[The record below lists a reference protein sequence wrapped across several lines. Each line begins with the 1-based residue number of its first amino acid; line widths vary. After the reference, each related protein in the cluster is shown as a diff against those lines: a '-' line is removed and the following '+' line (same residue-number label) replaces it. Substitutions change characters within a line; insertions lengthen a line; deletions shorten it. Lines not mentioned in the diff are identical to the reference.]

1 MAEVEPLPLATNEG
15 TATPSQLDTGRSEDV
30 AQLLGDV
37 DTDLDKLG
45 QLLGVDGAV
54 RRKASKRVKR
64 AFGVTTSKQLS
75 DALAVALQ
83 AQAKR
88 HEAELSRVRE
98 EGKRDLDKLRADLEA
113 RIDAMN
119 AGLSPEEAALEAERR
134 AAREARLVTIE
145 SRLDAL
151 AHNLSGFA
159 DNQQRLA
166 KQEEERAAYREK
178 VEARAEDKPA
188 PVREQAGEDLG
199 YGFRTD
205 GTPRNPAAM
214 QRWHRAFDYIRSKS
228 KLKHYGAEVRC
239 APRHSVANRLADM
252 EKTMMELKTHIEYLE
267 HQEAPVVVSGDS
279 GEALQALS
287 QKLERCF
294 DRVAAAENSI
304 DTTNE
309 ALGIAREQLAEAQQ
323 RSAELAAQSQ
333 AIEQSLGEFNDEL
346 SVTKTQLGSQIDTTK
361 TQLDVTKTQLGEQ
374 IGEFNDELSVTST
387 ALGALTAVKHDTF
400 AENILTLVAENAARL
415 GLTGG
420 EGAPPYN
427 DQPLTKRVE
436 TLEETVAGHAAHF
449 EALDAEAQRAR
460 DSTELQDLLGRVVE
474 VENSIG
480 TTNEALGIAKEQLH
494 DSLNQKS
501 QQLNAEIAS
510 SRAQLGEQID
520 TTKTQLG
527 EQVSMVDKQLG
538 EAQNKLEG
546 FNDDLSVQTEAVATL
561 TAVKHDAFAQN
572 ILDLVAEN
580 AARLGLI
587 GNAPQKVDERA
598 LQRKFMEGL
607 ATMNLV
613 QAASDD
619 TFTMSDGVK
628 RAVDFVDAE
637 TQDATARSKCD
648 ELSTSIEQLEAALKE
663 AVAARDAALRQE
675 SSERRKQDKLQT
687 KERAKDAIQ
696 ARDAAVA
703 AAASYSAVS
712 VALAGENA
720 ESLVDAR
727 MAAALEVISRDMLKG
742 SGVLGDRVSAVEKT
756 ANEALSTANKVDNGV
771 PLLINDQKKREKE
784 LWDFCRSELCRSG
797 WFEERLNRLATA
809 VDQKPDEARVKMLL
823 RKLDATLRMHCGDG
837 AALSLLVERIHGE
850 VSRKLNRKDVIR
862 IVEASIDECEKRL
875 EKVAKAGGGARIN
888 AFLHDATLPQKG
900 LPPGATSSTLGRTT
914 TLARPRTS
922 AQLAQTA
929 IKPDAAKEIF
939 SAIAQ
944 SVTESMGAD
953 LTSVQT
959 GVEPAPLKEAAR
971 WAASAASAAVLGLA
985 IQDVERLST
994 TRGPTTQP
1002 VLFPGQT
1009 RALATQGR
1017 PATATTP
1024 GFTAPPFDPNLVK
1037 RTFDSPPNQLVLASY
1052 PNGRPGALRPI
1063 SLAPPEQEDDYEDVP
1078 IAEPYVQPS
1087 AMPSGAMSPLSQG
1100 PAD

>member
-1 MAEVEPLPLATNEG
+1 MAEVEPLPLSANEG
-15 TATPSQLDTGRSEDV
+15 TATPSQDTGRSEDV
-30 AQLLGDV
+30 AALLGDV

-83 AQAKR
+83 AQAQR
-88 HEAELSRVRE
+88 HEKELQRVRE

-166 KQEEERAAYREK
+166 KQEQEKAEYKELIEQRVEE
-178 VEARAEDKPA
+178 KPA
-188 PVREQAGEDLG
+188 PEREQSGEDLG
-199 YGFRTD
+199 FGFRTD

-214 QRWHRAFDYIRSKS
+214 ERWHRAFDHIRSKR
-228 KLKHYGAEVRC
+228 KLNKYGCSVRC

-252 EKTMMELKTHIEYLE
+252 EKAMMELKTHIDYLE
-267 HQEAPVVVSGDS
+267 HQEAPVVASGDVS
-279 GEALQALS
+279 SDALQALT
-287 QKLERCF
+287 QKLERCY

-333 AIEQSLGEFNDEL
+333 ALGEQLGEFNDEL

-361 TQLDVTKTQLGEQ
+361 TQLGEQ
-374 IGEFNDELSVTST
+374 IVEFNDELSVTST

-400 AENILTLVAENAARL
+400 AENILTLVAANAARL
-415 GLTGG
+415 GLTGSG

-427 DQPLTKRVE
+427 DGPLTKRVSD
-436 TLEETVAGHAAHF
+436 LEETVSEHEKHF
-449 EALDAEAQRAR
+449 AALDEDAARAR
-460 DSTELQDLLGRVVE
+460 DSTELQELLGRVVE

-494 DSLNQKS
+494 STLDQRS

-510 SRAQLGEQID
+510 SRAQLGEKID
-520 TTKTQLG
+520 TTKAALG
-527 EQVSMVDKQLG
+527 EQVQQVEGRVGGLTTSI
-538 EAQNKLEG
+538 EG

-561 TAVKHDAFAQN
+561 TAVKHDTFAQN

-598 LQRKFMEGL
+598 LQKKFMESL
-607 ATMNLV
+607 ATINLV
-613 QAASDD
+613 QVSSDD
-619 TFTMSDGVK
+619 TFTISEDVK
-628 RAVDFVDAE
+628 RAVDFVDEE

-648 ELSTSIEQLEAALKE
+648 ELNASIEQLEASLKE
-663 AVAARDAALRQE
+663 AIAARDAALRQE
-675 SSERRKQDKLQT
+675 SSERRKQDKAQS
-687 KERAKDAIQ
+687 KERAKDAVT

-703 AAASYSAVS
+703 AAASYSARS

-742 SGVLGDRVSAVEKT
+742 SGALGDRVSAVEKT

-900 LPPGATSSTLGRTT
+900 LPPGATSATFGRST
-914 TLARPRTS
+914 TLARPRTF
-922 AQLAQTA
+922 AQTA
-929 IKPDAAKEIF
+929 ATAVKADAAKEIF
-939 SAIAQ
+939 SAIAKN
-944 SVTESMGAD
+944 VTESLDND

-959 GVEPAPLKEAAR
+959 GAEPAELKAAAK

-985 IQDVERLST
+985 IQDVEKLST
-994 TRGPTTQP
+994 IRGPTTQP

-1009 RALATQGR
+1009 RALTTQGR

-1100 PAD
+1100 PVD

>member
-1 MAEVEPLPLATNEG
+1 
-15 TATPSQLDTGRSEDV
+15 
-30 AQLLGDV
+30 
-37 DTDLDKLG
+37 
-45 QLLGVDGAV
+45 
-54 RRKASKRVKR
+54 
-64 AFGVTTSKQLS
+64 VTTSKQLS

-88 HEAELSRVRE
+88 HEAELARVRE
-98 EGKRDLDKLRADLEA
+98 EGNQALEKLRADLEA

-188 PVREQAGEDLG
+188 PVREQSGEDLG
-199 YGFRTD
+199 FGFRTD

-267 HQEAPVVVSGDS
+267 HQEAPPVVVEGDS
-279 GEALQALS
+279 AGALQALT

-361 TQLDVTKTQLGEQ
+361 TQLGEQLDSTKTALGEQ

-427 DQPLTKRVE
+427 DAPLTKRVE
-436 TLEETVAGHAAHF
+436 TLEETVSNHEKQF

-460 DSTELQDLLGRVVE
+460 DSTELQELLGRVVE

-520 TTKTQLG
+520 STKTALG

-607 ATMNLV
+607 ATINLV
-613 QAASDD
+613 TAQDD
-619 TFTMSDGVK
+619 TFVMSDGVK

-637 TQDATARSKCD
+637 THDTTARSKCD

-675 SSERRKQDKLQT
+675 SAERRKQDKAQS
-687 KERAKDAIQ
+687 KERQKDAVS

-742 SGVLGDRVSAVEKT
+742 SGALGERVSAVEKT
-756 ANEALSTANKVDNGV
+756 ANEALSTANKVDTGV

-914 TLARPRTS
+914 TLARPRTV
-922 AQLAQTA
+922 AQTTATA
-929 IKPDAAKEIF
+929 IRPDAAKEIF

-944 SVTESMGAD
+944 SVTESMDAD

-959 GVEPAPLKEAAR
+959 GAEPSELKQAAR

-985 IQDVERLST
+985 IQDVEKLST
-994 TRGPTTQP
+994 IRGPTTQP

-1009 RALATQGR
+1009 RALTTQGR
-1017 PATATTP
+1017 PATATAP
-1024 GFTAPPFDPNLVK
+1024 GFTAPPYDPALVK

-1063 SLAPPEQEDDYEDVP
+1063 SLAPPEQEDDFEDVP

>member
-1 MAEVEPLPLATNEG
+1 MAEVEPLPLAANEG
-15 TATPSQLDTGRSEDV
+15 TATPSQDTGRSEDV

-88 HEAELSRVRE
+88 HEAELARVRE

-134 AAREARLVTIE
+134 AAREARLVTME

-166 KQEEERAAYREK
+166 KQEQEKAEYKELIEQRVEE
-178 VEARAEDKPA
+178 KPA
-188 PVREQAGEDLG
+188 PEREQSGEDLG
-199 YGFRTD
+199 FGFRTD

-214 QRWHRAFDYIRSKS
+214 QRWHRAFDHIRSKR
-228 KLKHYGAEVRC
+228 KLNKYGCSVRC

-252 EKTMMELKTHIEYLE
+252 EKAMMELKTHIDYLE
-267 HQEAPVVVSGDS
+267 HQEAPVVASGDVS
-279 GEALQALS
+279 SDALVALT
-287 QKLERCF
+287 QKLERCY

-333 AIEQSLGEFNDEL
+333 ALGEQLGEFNDEL
-346 SVTKTQLGSQIDTTK
+346 SVTKTQLGSQIDT
-361 TQLDVTKTQLGEQ
+361 TKTQLGEQ

-400 AENILTLVAENAARL
+400 AENILTLVAANAARL

-420 EGAPPYN
+420 EGAPPY
-427 DQPLTKRVE
+427 DDAPLTKRVSD
-436 TLEETVAGHAAHF
+436 LEETVSEHGKHF
-449 EALDAEAQRAR
+449 AALDEDAARAR
-460 DSTELQDLLGRVVE
+460 DSTELQELLGRVVE

-494 DSLNQKS
+494 SQLDQRS

-510 SRAQLGEQID
+510 SRAQLGEKID
-520 TTKTQLG
+520 TTKAALG

-538 EAQNKLEG
+538 GLNTMVEG

-561 TAVKHDAFAQN
+561 TAVKHDTFAQN

-598 LQRKFMEGL
+598 LQKKFMESL
-607 ATMNLV
+607 ATINLV
-613 QAASDD
+613 QASSDD
-619 TFTMSDGVK
+619 QFVMSDGVK

-648 ELSTSIEQLEAALKE
+648 ELNASIEQLEASLKE
-663 AVAARDAALRQE
+663 AVAARGAALRQE
-675 SSERRKQDKLQT
+675 SSERRKQDKAQS
-687 KERAKDAIQ
+687 KERAKDALS

-703 AAASYSAVS
+703 AAASYSARS

-742 SGVLGDRVSAVEKT
+742 SGALGDRVSAVEKT
-756 ANEALSTANKVDNGV
+756 ANEALSTANKVDTGV

-862 IVEASIDECEKRL
+862 IVEASIDECERRL

-900 LPPGATSSTLGRTT
+900 LPPGATSATFGRST
-914 TLARPRTS
+914 TLARPRTV
-922 AQLAQTA
+922 AQTTATA
-929 IKPDAAKEIF
+929 IRPDAAKEIF

-944 SVTESMGAD
+944 SVTASLDAD
-953 LTSVQT
+953 LTSVQS
-959 GVEPAPLKEAAR
+959 GVEPAPLKDAAR

-985 IQDVERLST
+985 IQDVEKLST
-994 TRGPTTQP
+994 IRGPTTQP

-1009 RALATQGR
+1009 RAMMTQGR

-1063 SLAPPEQEDDYEDVP
+1063 SLAPPDQEDDFEDVP

-1087 AMPSGAMSPLSQG
+1087 QMPSGAMSPLSQG